1 MNPVQL
7 ALRVLR
13 VATRNSRSRLSA
25 VLTAAGV
32 AVATALI
39 LFLATLPNATQ
50 ARLDRS
56 TWQRNAVDPSGAV
69 SLASQDFFHNETI
82 TRLDV
87 SGHPAQPGAPR
98 FPDAGEVLLSP
109 QLAAQAEDYPREEL
123 ANRFPGRVIG
133 VLDEN
138 SLKFPEQLVAIVGHP
153 PGTLDTSKAAIW
165 GSLSVDETDVLLNLL
180 SAVGIVLLAIPSLV
194 LVASAARLT
203 AARRERR
210 LAALRLAGA
219 TPAQVIG
226 TVTAETTIAAVAG
239 TVIGLLLSWPLRFL
253 GAQIPWGGGTW
264 LTSDFTPSVGT
275 ALAVAIVIP
284 LLVILA
290 AVLGLRRVVRAPVTA
305 AMSHSRKTPKAWR
318 LLSLIAV
325 AVFFSFGISVAK
337 ETGGL
342 TMLLASLAAVL
353 LSASIVGPWLT
364 GALGTLF
371 ATLWR
376 KPAMLLAGRRLR
388 SDPKAAYRSVSGIVL
403 AVFVGSMALTL
414 LPSFESY
421 AGGGR
426 SFKDSVLYVD
436 VPSEQVAAQ
445 RQRVTDE
452 LARTGAN
459 ATVAT
464 ASRVSLEAPDG
475 STFSGLAI
483 NCPDAAAVTRMAV
496 GVCAGPPAIR
506 VDPGTRLP
514 TSGLQVQVYPAADS
528 GTSEPMAFP
537 LPAGVV
543 VRPLGGQDPE
553 LSGSV
558 LIDPALV
565 PGLANVGEST
575 LAVNPATDAD
585 REKARTALTSALP
598 GETANS
604 RELRLYEQQT
614 MLGDLKRVTAIGLAL
629 AALLAGSSAA
639 ITAASSVVD
648 RRRTFAALIA
658 AGTPV
663 RMLASALRTE
673 AALPALVATLGAG
686 AGGIAVG
693 IGLLGLFGSETPVV
707 INGWIFAPVVI
718 GVAVAVLAAAS
729 SGPMLRRIS
738 NEPIADE

>member
-13 VATRNSRSRLSA
+13 VDSRSRLSA

-56 TWQRNAVDPSGAV
+56 MWQRDAVDPSGAV

-82 TRLDV
+82 TRLDTEG
-87 SGHPAQPGAPR
+87 SPAPTGGAPV
-98 FPDAGEVLLSP
+98 FPGAGEVLLSP
-109 QLAAQAEDYPREEL
+109 QLADLAEHYPREEL

-133 VLDEN
+133 VLDES

-153 PGTLDTSKAAIW
+153 PGTLDPSGASDFSSA
-165 GSLSVDETDVLLNLL
+165 SVGEEDLLLNLL
-180 SAVGIVLLAIPSLV
+180 SGVGIVLLAIPSLV

-219 TPAQVIG
+219 TPGQVIG
-226 TVTAETTIAAVAG
+226 TVTAETTIAAVTG
-239 TVIGLLLSWPLRFL
+239 TVIGLVLSWPLRYL

-264 LTSDFTPSVGT
+264 LATDFTPSTLTV
-275 ALAVAIVIP
+275 LAVAIVIP

-290 AVLGLRRVVRAPVTA
+290 AVLGLRRVVQAPVGA
-305 AMSHSRKTPKAWR
+305 AMNHSRKAPKAWR
-318 LLSLIAV
+318 LLSLVAV
-325 AVFFSFGISVAK
+325 AAFFAFGLAVAK
-337 ETGGL
+337 DTGGL
-342 TMLLASLAAVL
+342 TLLLASLAAVL
-353 LSASIVGPWLT
+353 VSASIVGPWLT
-364 GALGTLF
+364 GALGALF

-376 KPAMLLAGRRLR
+376 RPAMLLAGRRLR

-414 LPSFESY
+414 LPSFEAF

-436 VPSEQVAAQ
+436 VPSEQAAAQ
-445 RQRVTDE
+445 QQRITEE
-452 LARTGAN
+452 LARNGTN
-459 ATVAT
+459 ATAT
-464 ASRVSLEAPDG
+464 EAGRVSLETPDG
-475 STFSGLAI
+475 EEFSGLVI
-483 NCPDAAAVTRMAV
+483 SCPDAAAVTRMAV
-496 GVCAGPPAIR
+496 GVCTGPPAIR
-506 VDPGTRLP
+506 ADPSTRLP
-514 TSGLQVQVYPAADS
+514 SSGLQIQWYPWLSDS
-528 GTSEPMAFP
+528 PEPVKVP

-553 LSGSV
+553 LSDSV
-558 LIDPALV
+558 LIDPALA
-565 PGLANVGEST
+565 PELANVGQAT
-575 LAVNPATDAD
+575 LLVNPATDAD
-585 REKARTALTSALP
+585 REKARTALGAALP
-598 GETANS
+598 GVTFNS

-614 MLGDLKRVTAIGLAL
+614 MLADLKRVTAIGLAL

-648 RRRTFAALIA
+648 RRRTFGALIA

-663 RMLASALRTE
+663 RMLGRALRTE

-693 IGLLGLFGSETPVV
+693 IGMLGLFGSETPVV

-738 NEPIADE
+738 AEPISDE